1 MLKRVTALLLVM
13 IFAFT
18 LAACGEDKGNTS
30 SGAANNTSDVASVD
44 STGDNTASTGDASK
58 DTKSTGS
65 KATKSGTQ
73 TTASKG
79 TTVNANS
86 RVVTSKGGTTTQTS
100 GQGNQ
105 SGKKNIKSVAGWISV
120 KSGKSQTSGLNL
132 KGKTIKMAITEE
144 GQYNTASF
152 KRTIAA
158 FEKEYNCK
166 VKLTTLKF
174 DRYNQQVTQALSA
187 GNMYDICY
195 AHGSMFPACAID
207 NLYEDVL
214 PTLRQDDLMD
224 GNKPLAGGI
233 DIAKSGYF
241 AYKGKLYGTCNFESV
256 FPYVIYYNKKQM
268 ADAGYSGSKD
278 PRKLAENNKWS
289 WSVIK
294 SMGRRLTD
302 IDSGVY
308 FVSNSFTGRCVT
320 LAYGSAIVKAETNN
334 KTKSVKYTQ
343 NITSAQ
349 FIAGCKQIQEFFT
362 GNTRIGEP
370 RDGSHPYNSSEALR
384 KGTVYMWTEE
394 TSKYLDLAKEVK
406 SSAAFNRDKNNI
418 GIVEVPLGSTNKS
431 KIYPTGWLTAVCC
444 GKGKDPRVSIAWD
457 TFRSR
462 YQDPVQDSNAM
473 SKTDKEYAAELLKGD
488 ICCEPGQFQTSEN
501 DVLNLVNAQVWY
513 RIVNGDDV
521 SKCITQTKD
530 QITTCINTTMK
541 GAQ

>member
-30 SGAANNTSDVASVD
+30 SGATNNTSDVASVD

-100 GQGNQ
+100 GKGNQ

-120 KSGKSQTSGLNL
+120 KSGKSQASGLNL

-174 DRYNQQVTQALSA
+174 ATYNQQVTQALSA

-207 NLYEDVL
+207 KLYEDVL

-224 GNKPLAGGI
+224 NNNPLAGGI
-233 DIAKSGYF
+233 DIAKCGYF

-278 PRKLAENNKWS
+278 PRKLAENGKWT

-370 RDGSHPYNSSEALR
+370 SDNSHPYNSSEALR

-431 KIYPTGWLTAVCC
+431 KVYPTGWLTAVCC

-473 SKTDKEYAAELLKGD
+473 SKADKEYAAELLKGD

-501 DVLNLVNAQVWY
+501 DVLNLVNVQVWF
-513 RIVNGDDV
+513 RIVNGDDI

>member
-13 IFAFT
+13 VFALSFV
-18 LAACGEDKGNTS
+18 ACGKDDSTTS

-86 RVVTSKGGTTTQTS
+86 RVVTSKGGTKPTS
-100 GQGNQ
+100 GKGNQ

-174 DRYNQQVTQALSA
+174 GTYNQQVTQALSA
-187 GNMYDICY
+187 GSMYDICY

-207 NLYEDVL
+207 NLYENVL
-214 PTLRQDDLMD
+214 PTLRTDDLMD
-224 GNKPLAGGI
+224 SNNPLAGGI

-278 PRKLAENNKWS
+278 PRKLAENGKWT
-289 WSVIK
+289 WRVIK

-370 RDGSHPYNSSEALR
+370 RDGSHPYNTSESLR

-431 KIYPTGWLTAVCC
+431 KVYPTGWLTAVCC

-473 SKTDKEYAAELLKGD
+473 SKADKEYAAELLKGD

-501 DVLNLVNAQVWY
+501 NVLNLVNGQVWFK
-513 RIVNGDDV
+513 IVNGDDI

>member
-13 IFAFT
+13 VFALSFV
-18 LAACGEDKGNTS
+18 ACGKDDSTTS

-86 RVVTSKGGTTTQTS
+86 RVVTSKGGTKPTS
-100 GQGNQ
+100 GKGNQ

-174 DRYNQQVTQALSA
+174 GTYNQQVTQALSA
-187 GNMYDICY
+187 GSMYDICY

-207 NLYEDVL
+207 NLYENVL
-214 PTLRQDDLMD
+214 PTLRTDDLMD
-224 GNKPLAGGI
+224 SNNPLAGGI

-278 PRKLAENNKWS
+278 PRKLAENGKWT

-370 RDGSHPYNSSEALR
+370 RDGSHPYNTSESLR

-431 KIYPTGWLTAVCC
+431 KVYPTGWLTAVCC

-473 SKTDKEYAAELLKGD
+473 SKADKEYAAELLKGD

-501 DVLNLVNAQVWY
+501 NVLNLVNGQVWF
-513 RIVNGDDV
+513 RIVNGDDI

>member
-30 SGAANNTSDVASVD
+30 SGATNNTSDVASVD

-174 DRYNQQVTQALSA
+174 STYNQQVTQALSA

-302 IDSGVY
+302 VDSGVY

-370 RDGSHPYNSSEALR
+370 RDNSHPYNSSETLR

-501 DVLNLVNAQVWY
+501 DVLALVNSQVWY

>member
-13 IFAFT
+13 VFALSFV
-18 LAACGEDKGNTS
+18 ACGKDDSTTS

-86 RVVTSKGGTTTQTS
+86 RVVTSKGGTKPTS
-100 GQGNQ
+100 GKGNQ

-174 DRYNQQVTQALSA
+174 GTYNQQVTQALSA
-187 GNMYDICY
+187 GSMYDICY

-207 NLYEDVL
+207 NLYENVL
-214 PTLRQDDLMD
+214 PTLRTDDLMD
-224 GNKPLAGGI
+224 SNNPLAGGI

-278 PRKLAENNKWS
+278 PRKLAENGKWT

-370 RDGSHPYNSSEALR
+370 RDGSHPYNTSESLR

-431 KIYPTGWLTAVCC
+431 KVYPTGWLTAVCC

-473 SKTDKEYAAELLKGD
+473 SKADKEYAAELLKGD

-501 DVLNLVNAQVWY
+501 NVLNLVNGQVWFK
-513 RIVNGDDV
+513 IVNGDDI